1 MKNKYKILSFLM
13 IFFLISTPVLAQE
26 TKIVETAQSVTDDI
40 SLDELF
46 TGTLTPVKD
55 VNIPAQTGG
64 VAAQVNVEIGNQ
76 VEQGTELIKIDAETF
91 MIQKSKAQAALDS
104 ARANY
109 QELKNGATEQEL
121 ERTRANYENAKA
133 SLESAETNLEL
144 MQELY
149 NERRTLEQQLVNA
162 EQQLNSAQQQL
173 QTSKQNLNQAEVN
186 YNQAKREYER
196 SQKLYEDNVISE
208 REYENAKSSYE
219 NAESS
224 YKNAQISIEQAETAL
239 AAAEKNYQLTKETYN
254 NPTELKQQLENA
266 RSQVNSASTNLKVAK
281 SNLEEVERGPRAE
294 RVRAG
299 LASVKQAEASLAEI
313 EDQIAKTKI
322 NAPFSGLVNR
332 VNVEAGE
339 MISTGQT
346 VVNLININQLFAEIN
361 VTAATASAVR
371 KGDQVEVRAET
382 MQHYIQGEVTNISP
396 AADRES
402 RTFLVKIKIDN
413 EDHRLRAG
421 MFADVRIIKG
431 KSGSAVVVP
440 IESIVNLNSDNPH
453 VFVVEAG
460 KAVRKDVKMGISTDS
475 RVEVLE
481 GLNADEEVIIRGQ
494 SNLETGQEVEVR
506 NR

>member
-1 MKNKYKILSFLM
+1 MKNRYKVFSLLIIFL
-13 IFFLISTPVLAQE
+13 LVSTPVLAQE
-26 TKIVETAQSVTDDI
+26 TQIVETAKSVTDDI

-46 TGTLTPVKD
+46 TGTLTPIRN

-64 VAAQVNVEIGNQ
+64 VAKKVNVEIGNQ
-76 VEQGTELIKIDAETF
+76 VEEGTELIKIDDETL

-109 QELKNGATEQEL
+109 KELKNGATEEEL
-121 ERTRANYENAKA
+121 ARTRASYEDAKA
-133 SLESAETNLEL
+133 GLESAEKNLEL
-144 MQELY
+144 MKELY
-149 NERRTLEQQLVNA
+149 NERRALEQQLVNA
-162 EQQLNSAQQQL
+162 EQQLNSGKQQL

-196 SQKLYEDNVISE
+196 SKNLYEDNVISE

-219 NAESS
+219 NAKSS
-224 YKNAQISIEQAETAL
+224 YKSAQISVEQAETSL
-239 AAAEKNYQLTKETYN
+239 AAAKKNYQLTKETYN

-266 RSQVNSASTNLKVAK
+266 RSQVNSARTNLKVAE
-281 SNLEEVERGPRAE
+281 SNLEEVERGPRQE
-294 RVRAG
+294 RITAG

-313 EDQIAKTKI
+313 EDQIAKTQI
-322 NAPFSGLVNR
+322 TASFSGLVNR

-346 VVNLININQLFAEIN
+346 VVNLINIDQLFAEIN
-361 VTAATASAVR
+361 VTAATASALK

-382 MQHYIQGEVTNISP
+382 MQHYIQGEVTNIAP
-396 AADRES
+396 AADETS
-402 RTFLVKIKIDN
+402 RTFLVKVKISN

-421 MFADVRIIKG
+421 MFADVKIIKG

-440 IESIVNLNSDNPH
+440 IESIINLNSENPH
-453 VFVVEAG
+453 VLVVENG
-460 KAVRKDVKMGISTDS
+460 ETVRKDIKIGIRTDS

-494 SNLETGQEVEVR
+494 NNLEAGQKVEVR